1 MPALAP
7 AFSFAGLTG
16 HLFKVRPAPPA
27 QTSRQEF
34 TVKIQGMPRRDN
46 GGWGHAS
53 IREVEQLAVVAL
65 VALPGVS
72 CDACEAKYPW
82 PRLHGRRGTS
92 TPPDRDAVSSSA
104 RDGSE

>member
-1 MPALAP
+1 MPAPAP
-7 AFSFAGLTG
+7 AFLREGLTG
-16 HLFKVRPAPPA
+16 RGFETRPALPA

-34 TVKIQGMPRRDN
+34 TVKIRGMPRRDN

-53 IREVEQLAVVAL
+53 TREAEQLAVVAF

-82 PRLHGRRGTS
+82 PRLPGRRGTS
-92 TPPDRDAVSSSA
+92 SPPDRDAVSS
-104 RDGSE
+104 